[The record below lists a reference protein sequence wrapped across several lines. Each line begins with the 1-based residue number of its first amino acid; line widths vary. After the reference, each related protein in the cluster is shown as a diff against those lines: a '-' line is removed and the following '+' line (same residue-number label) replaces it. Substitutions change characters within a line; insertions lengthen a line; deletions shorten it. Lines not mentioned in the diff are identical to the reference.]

1 MGDLERLQDIQS
13 KRDTTNRNW
22 QRIILFNIAKALH
35 EDDIASSPSETSTE
49 KSDDDDEKIKDVE
62 TDASSESP
70 FPKNLNQKFVL
81 ETRQLW
87 FKVHEKM
94 QSPEY
99 GNMLLLVRMRDELE
113 HRMYQ
118 RKQRFLTFAGYEEL
132 VNKLHLDA
140 EGHVVEPFVAL
151 SERQDREE
159 RQKLHNESIAQDL
172 EEECL
177 IK

>member
-1 MGDLERLQDIQS
+1 
-13 KRDTTNRNW
+13 
-22 QRIILFNIAKALH
+22 
-35 EDDIASSPSETSTE
+35 
-49 KSDDDDEKIKDVE
+49 
-62 TDASSESP
+62 
-70 FPKNLNQKFVL
+70 
-81 ETRQLW
+81 
-87 FKVHEKM
+87 
-94 QSPEY
+94 
-99 GNMLLLVRMRDELE
+99 MLLLVRMRDELE

-151 SERQDREE
+151 SERKDRQE
-159 RQKLHNESIAQDL
+159 RQQLHIEAIAQDL